1 MHSLGHYIDIS
12 SFHYFIR
19 FVIYEYS
26 CIHSMLLFFGLL
38 FGREVLRQKL
48 YDFFMIALLGNIER
62 R

>member
-1 MHSLGHYIDIS
+1 MQSLGHYIDILLVY
-12 SFHYFIR
+12 YFIII
-19 FVIYEYS
+19 VIYA
-26 CIHSMLLFFGLL
+26 CIHSMLLLFGLL